1 MARIQSEIRAHHGG
15 WRYDEVCQAMLGH
28 DDSLT
33 PTKIYEEK
41 SWIDE
46 FFGYAI
52 RSPGIFSDLLRSFQ
66 VFKFSDLA
74 KHASEDWRS
83 LVTDFV
89 CSEEFCPDP
98 FYVSNMPTKAKQQKF
113 AWCSSSGKDA
123 VAKHMRE
130 SCRKKPVL
138 FSHSECICA
147 VSWCFDFFFEFIWG
161 VLAPGGFENLKTKF
175 QTKPSQ
181 WEGVNFAS
189 TCKFQNQIKPSQLLS
204 QFNALGPIFECKLHS
219 NTTGVERP
227 GESLGVGRKK
237 KANPSTL
244 SRTQSLKQTPVP

>member
-1 MARIQSEIRAHHGG
+1 MS
-15 WRYDEVCQAMLGH
+15 
-28 DDSLT
+28 
-33 PTKIYEEK
+33 
-41 SWIDE
+41 

-98 FYVSNMPTKAKQQKF
+98 FYVSNMPTKAKKQKF

-123 VAKHMRE
+123 AAKHMRE
-130 SCRKKPVL
+130 SRRKKLVL

-147 VSWCFDFFFEFIWG
+147 VCDVLIFFCLSLFGVFWPRVVLNIWKPNFKSNRHSG
-161 VLAPGGFENLKTKF
+161 KVWILRQLVKF
-175 QTKPSQ
+175 RMHLCCLVMF
-181 WEGVNFAS
+181 WF
-189 TCKFQNQIKPSQLLS
+189 F
-204 QFNALGPIFECKLHS
+204 
-219 NTTGVERP
+219 
-227 GESLGVGRKK
+227 
-237 KANPSTL
+237 
-244 SRTQSLKQTPVP
+244 

>member
-1 MARIQSEIRAHHGG
+1 
-15 WRYDEVCQAMLGH
+15 MLGH

-98 FYVSNMPTKAKQQKF
+98 FYVSNMPTKAKQLKF
-113 AWCSSSGKDA
+113 ASCTSSGKDA

-130 SCRKKPVL
+130 SCRKKLVL

-147 VSWCFDFFFEFIWG
+147 
-161 VLAPGGFENLKTKF
+161 
-175 QTKPSQ
+175 
-181 WEGVNFAS
+181 AS
-189 TCKFQNQIKPSQLLS
+189 
-204 QFNALGPIFECKLHS
+204 
-219 NTTGVERP
+219 
-227 GESLGVGRKK
+227 
-237 KANPSTL
+237 
-244 SRTQSLKQTPVP
+244 